1 MFHFYFSCLYFFPLK
16 KGDIKL
22 VSGGAKNEDKCISFH
37 ILHLSD
43 PVQSTYYLEWTRAV
57 SRHCFFLIVSSV
69 QLKKN
74 SCYFCTWITFIS
86 SAPFSLLRKI
96 TVPKRKANSMRYIY
110 CDCLCCSFS
119 ETFTFLALY
128 YYIIIICY
136 RIRLLYI
143 IRE

>member
-1 MFHFYFSCLYFFPLK
+1 MLYVIIITINTVFYIFLLSLLHNAPFLFLMFIFFPLK

-69 QLKKN
+69 QQKKN
-74 SCYFCTWITFIS
+74 SCYFCT
-86 SAPFSLLRKI
+86 
-96 TVPKRKANSMRYIY
+96 
-110 CDCLCCSFS
+110 
-119 ETFTFLALY
+119 
-128 YYIIIICY
+128 
-136 RIRLLYI
+136 
-143 IRE
+143 